1 MEVDVQEMTAV
12 QVREVRVGYH
22 LRKVRC
28 IDFED
33 LRTIYNQINGGVF
46 FQRSVRF
53 DWVSKFFFSS
63 NSIVFISVDFKEIP
77 RFNVTWHVGGPL
89 GSFRWAGCVQGDR
102 VGGVGHLVVEVGQG
116 VLGGG
121 N

>member
-22 LRKVRC
+22 LRSVRR

-33 LRTIYNQINGGVF
+33 QINGGVF

-53 DWVSKFFFSS
+53 DWVSQFLFSS
-63 NSIVFISVDFKEIP
+63 NSCVFISVDFKEIP
-77 RFNVTWHVGGPL
+77 RFNVTWHVGGSS

-116 VLGGG
+116 VFGGG
-121 N
+121 D